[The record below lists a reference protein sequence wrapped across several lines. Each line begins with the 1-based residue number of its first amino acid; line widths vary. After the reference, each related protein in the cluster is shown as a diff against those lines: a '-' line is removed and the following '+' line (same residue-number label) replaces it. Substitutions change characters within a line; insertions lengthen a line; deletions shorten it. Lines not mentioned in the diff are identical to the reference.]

1 MQCNV
6 RGFVHCLF
14 TVFVLIEEISVA
26 CQHNKSD
33 IPSSTRGAGSW
44 KARGTMAPPNFVDIE
59 KRTEVEIEINNLLVV
74 PPTLRQG
81 RLKPVTGVASIK
93 NVKCSKHNLNTK

>member
-33 IPSSTRGAGSW
+33 IPLSTRGVGSW
-44 KARGTMAPPNFVDIE
+44 EAKGAMAPPNFLDIE
-59 KRTEVEIEINNLLVV
+59 KRTEVEIKKI
-74 PPTLRQG
+74 
-81 RLKPVTGVASIK
+81 
-93 NVKCSKHNLNTK
+93 

>member
-33 IPSSTRGAGSW
+33 IPSSTRGAGGW
-44 KARGTMAPPNFVDIE
+44 EARGTMAPPNFVDIE
-59 KRTEVEIEINNLLVV
+59 KRTEVEIEMNNLLVV
-74 PPTLRQG
+74 PPPTQLFA
-81 RLKPVTGVASIK
+81 LSTASVYPCLASFMIH
-93 NVKCSKHNLNTK
+93 CLHCET

>member
-33 IPSSTRGAGSW
+33 IPLSTRGVGSW
-44 KARGTMAPPNFVDIE
+44 EAKGAMAPPNFLDIE
-59 KRTEVEIEINNLLVV
+59 KRTEVEIKKNLMVHS
-74 PPTLRQG
+74 
-81 RLKPVTGVASIK
+81 VARA
-93 NVKCSKHNLNTK
+93 NLNKSKKVLTFTTTPSK

>member
-44 KARGTMAPPNFVDIE
+44 KARGTMAPPNFVGIE

-74 PPTLRQG
+74 PPQLFGPST
-81 RLKPVTGVASIK
+81 ASVDPCLASFMIHCLHCK
-93 NVKCSKHNLNTK
+93 T

>member
-33 IPSSTRGAGSW
+33 IPSSNRGVGSREA
-44 KARGTMAPPNFVDIE
+44 KGAMTPPNFLDIE
-59 KRTEVEIEINNLLVV
+59 KRTEVEIKKI
-74 PPTLRQG
+74 
-81 RLKPVTGVASIK
+81 
-93 NVKCSKHNLNTK
+93 